1 MHLRIAHLYPRRM
14 NIYGDRGNILT
25 LVRRSR
31 WRDVAVSVDE
41 VEHGERLDAAR
52 YDLFFFGGGQDQEQ
66 DAVSADLTGRLGKGE
81 AIREAIDR
89 GAAALAV
96 CGGYQLF
103 GRYYRP
109 DAGKRLG
116 GIGVFDAYTEAGP
129 ERFIGNTVAT
139 PLLTG
144 LGDRPL
150 VGFENHSG
158 LTFLGETAKPL
169 ARVTRGRGNNGR
181 DRTEG
186 CVASG
191 AVGTYFHGSLL
202 PKNPHL
208 ADWLIERALRRRHKR
223 VRLAALDDTLEETTN
238 RELARRFA

>member
-14 NIYGDRGNILT
+14 SIYGDRGNVIT
-25 LVRRSR
+25 LVRRAR

-41 VEHGERLDAAR
+41 IEREDRLDAKR

-66 DAVSADLTGRLGKGE
+66 DTVAKDLSRKGPELKQAILG
-81 AIREAIDR
+81 

-103 GRYYRP
+103 GRYYQP
-109 DAGKRLG
+109 ADGDRLP
-116 GIGVFDAYTEAGP
+116 GIGVFDAHTEAGP
-129 ERFIGNTVAT
+129 KRFIGNVVAT
-139 PLLTG
+139 PDAKG
-144 LGDRPL
+144 LAGQPL

-158 LTFLGETAKPL
+158 LTFLGERGRPL
-169 ARVTRGRGNNGR
+169 ARVRSGHGNNGR

-186 CVASG
+186 CIAGS
-191 AVGTYFHGSLL
+191 AVGTYLHGSLL

-208 ADWLIERALRRRHKR
+208 ADWLLTRALRRRHSGMGKLR
-223 VRLAALDDTLEETTN
+223 PLDDTLENEVNESLT
-238 RELARRFA
+238 ARYA